1 MNPFQNEDF
10 LGEILIDE
18 PVVNKELRAKKIV
31 QFVAKKA
38 ASQRLGANN
47 KSEKIKRGGYRP
59 VLVDQTSLSHEAIQ
73 LAADMQSLRAFYSN
87 KSISDQDL
95 TVLYMLFY
103 LNHRYPTQFLE
114 NLNPILTD
122 QAIPNTKLVQTS
134 KNYKELIQFSN
145 KNFETKLSKFTSL
158 FEIVN
163 NFNLHSVPHSARY
176 TLVNW

>member
-18 PVVNKELRAKKIV
+18 PVAKKELRIKKNV

-38 ASQRLGANN
+38 ASKDINN
-47 KSEKIKRGGYRP
+47 QTEKIKRGGYRP

-73 LAADMQSLRAFYSN
+73 LAADMQCLRALYAN

-103 LNHRYPTQFLE
+103 LNQRYPTQFLE
-114 NLNPILTD
+114 NLNPILTE
-122 QAIPNTKLVQTS
+122 IPNTNRIQNS

-145 KNFETKLSKFTSL
+145 KNFETKLSKYTSL